1 MRHGGT
7 TTVGLGAVAA
17 RIGRAAE
24 GRARAWWL
32 LVPASPVITF
42 LVMSRSWRVLAVV
55 ALGGFALLAV
65 CGPMVMLA
73 LIPLSLLGGI
83 MPGGTRITLA
93 AIAVVTLVADV
104 QMVAGTRRPR
114 RTHLLI
120 GLLALLSLVGFVFP
134 ATGSLAE
141 ADRLA
146 DLLCLLAGLGLATA
160 VTASP
165 PPPAAIARVT
175 AAVGGLAAG
184 AVLILGER
192 MDGRLQGLGLNPNY
206 LGAFLALPF
215 VAAAGLA
222 YRHHRPVWLL
232 PAGACLAGMVGT
244 QSRGAFVA
252 GVAGVAILVMQGR
265 RIRVQVLIAAVAI
278 VAGTVFPAVLGAA
291 ERLAVGGREAAE
303 LSHDTEVRERVA
315 WFAARVAAEHP
326 LRGIGYGMFPPYA
339 DSEFGIHMATH
350 NDYLRLAAE
359 TGIPALAV
367 FLVLLWLGVKG
378 PAPGDLAVPRAV
390 TGAYA
395 VGLLFANELTNLVVS
410 TPFWLALGCLLASRN
425 HLSTAQGVHHDRR

>member
-7 TTVGLGAVAA
+7 TPVGLGAVAA

-24 GRARAWWL
+24 GRVRAWWL
-32 LVPASPVITF
+32 LVPVSPVVTF
-42 LVMSRSWRVLAVV
+42 LMVSRSWRALGVV
-55 ALGGFALLAV
+55 ALAGLALLAV
-65 CGPMVMLA
+65 CGPMAMLA
-73 LIPLSLLGGI
+73 LIPLSLLGRI
-83 MPGGTRITLA
+83 LDGGTRITLA

-134 ATGSLAE
+134 ATGSLVE

-165 PPPAAIARVT
+165 PPPVAIARVT

-184 AVLILGER
+184 AVLMLGER
-192 MDGRLQGLGLNPNY
+192 VDGRLQGLGLNPNY

-215 VAAAGLA
+215 VAAVGLA
-222 YRHHRPVWLL
+222 YRHRRPLWLL
-232 PAGACLAGMVGT
+232 PAGACLAGMVAT

-252 GVAGVAILVMQGR
+252 GVAGVAILMMQGR
-265 RIRVQVLIAAVAI
+265 RITVQVLVATVAV
-278 VAGTVFPAVLGAA
+278 VACTVFPAVIGAA
-291 ERLAVGGREAAE
+291 EHLAAGGREAAE

-315 WFAARVAAEHP
+315 WFAVRVAAGHP
-326 LRGIGYGMFPPYA
+326 LCGIGYGMFPSYA
-339 DSEFGIHMATH
+339 DSEFGIHIATH

-359 TGIPALAV
+359 TGVPALAV

-378 PAPGDLAVPRAV
+378 PAPGDLAVLRAV
-390 TGAYA
+390 AVTYA

-410 TPFWLALGCLLASRN
+410 TPFWLALGCLLAARN
-425 HLSTAQGVHHDRR
+425 HTPTAQGVHHDRR